1 MGGGLDYVVNK
12 PSSVDLVCACMR
24 ACVFQPLL
32 HTLQACTLIKAQ
44 DEKKIQLL
52 YEFLA
57 NASKVYFDV
66 FPLM

>member
-1 MGGGLDYVVNK
+1 MYMYRFELSMLVMQGLHCTLYIVHYVC
-12 PSSVDLVCACMR
+12 P
-24 ACVFQPLL
+24 
-32 HTLQACTLIKAQ
+32 LQACALIKAQ

-57 NASKVYFDV
+57 KASKVYSDV